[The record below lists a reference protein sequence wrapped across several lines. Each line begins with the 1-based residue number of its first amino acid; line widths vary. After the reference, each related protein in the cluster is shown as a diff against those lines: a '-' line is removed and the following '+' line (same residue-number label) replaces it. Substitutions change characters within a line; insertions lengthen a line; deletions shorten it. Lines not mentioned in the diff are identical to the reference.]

1 MREVRCLLY
10 GFGAVWGF
18 IFLVLVRGLFCFFR
32 KPLASDLREV
42 ICPRFWLGFS
52 LIFTGMFFVLS
63 VVTFAFGAMVAGGI
77 LGFVA
82 LVGCYMTMSCCN
94 RKICYDDAS
103 FTITDFFGRKHYFR
117 YEDITHLTN
126 VFWHFKFH
134 TVDRS
139 VTVGFFL
146 ARSLDIRN
154 FVYTIK
160 KQYRKGNDGMAIPY
174 TAPKKR
180 PYFEHVRSPYAYIA
194 LYIFIL
200 FIVFYITISTGIGII
215 SPTEPKEF
223 ARSLEYKTIE
233 VEDYRVQF
241 ELFNFG
247 FPLRIYTEDTSYCLS
262 HYEELLRNRDAFF
275 AACDAGVKFNIGY
288 FHHEG
293 RGYRSRPSDNYLY
306 RIIGAD
312 GTVYL
317 SIEDSRVCDYEV
329 SLKFWIFFAL
339 CLVIVVACVMF
350 SVCIGRHP
358 ERYHPDVVRIFY
370 RKGEI
375 YLPGEPRAKQKK
387 RRKKRK

>member
-1 MREVRCLLY
+1 MLY

-77 LGFVA
+77 LGVVA
-82 LVGCYMTMSCCN
+82 LVGCYMVVSCCN

-103 FTITDFFGRKHYFR
+103 FTITDFFGRKHCFH
-117 YEDITHLTN
+117 YEDVTYFSEILIC
-126 VFWHFKFH
+126 FKIH
-134 TVDRS
+134 TVDQS
-139 VTVGFFL
+139 VAIGFFL
-146 ARSLDIRN
+146 WFSPNMDDFMDLVRRR
-154 FVYTIK
+154 
-160 KQYRKGNDGMAIPY
+160 YRGNNDGKSVPY
-174 TAPKKR
+174 KSKSRPAKPR
-180 PYFEHVRSPYAYIA
+180 PYFENVRFPETH
-194 LYIFIL
+194 IF
-200 FIVFYITISTGIGII
+200 FYVLLLGIFLLLTIGIGLDII

-233 VEDYRVQF
+233 VEDYGVQF
-241 ELFNFG
+241 EFSCFD
-247 FPLRIYTEDTSYCLS
+247 FPLRIYTEDNSYRLL
-262 HYEELLRNRDAFF
+262 YYDELLRNRDAFF
-275 AACDAGVKFNIGY
+275 AACDAGVKFDIGY
-288 FHHEG
+288 YYYG
-293 RGYRSRPSDNYLY
+293 GGYQSGPSDNYLY

-317 SIEDSRVCDYEV
+317 SIEDVRARDREANI
-329 SLKFWIFFAL
+329 KIWIFFAL